1 MKLRVTLQSMSFM
14 QEQDRAGFQTFTDAS
29 NHGFRITLDCVQ
41 APDGPADQPHAP
53 SPQDRMD
60 EGIL

>member
-1 MKLRVTLQSMSFM
+1 MSFM
-14 QEQDRAGFQTFTDAS
+14 QEQDRAGFQTFADAR
-29 NHGFRITLDCVQ
+29 NHGFRITLYCVQ
-41 APDGPADQPHAP
+41 APHAPPDQPHAP